1 MSEPRHRKLAAM
13 GMGAL
18 VSTGRSEVLQRLSF
32 QIFNLWGDVFGEIR
46 EVQNVLADESP
57 ECALLI
63 DRYCPR

>member
-1 MSEPRHRKLAAM
+1 M

-57 ECALLI
+57 ECAFLI
-63 DRYCPR
+63 DRHRPH